1 MADIKIDPS
10 HGYEVISE
18 KVNMLV
24 NDIDKMLEDG
34 VISVDAAKY
43 LFEQFGIITRICS
56 EYKKLDNE
64 EKNENKPKIS
74 F

>member
-1 MADIKIDPS
+1 M
-10 HGYEVISE
+10 EFIS
-18 KVNMLV
+18 L
-24 NDIDKMLEDG
+24 
-34 VISVDAAKY
+34 DAAKY

-56 EYKKLDNE
+56 EYKNLDDE

>member
-18 KVNMLV
+18 KVGMLV

-34 VISVDAAKY
+34 VY
-43 LFEQFGIITRICS
+43 IIGCC
-56 EYKKLDNE
+56 
-64 EKNENKPKIS
+64 KI
-74 F
+74 FI